1 MTAWALG
8 GAWAA
13 AVAGLVVRAGGMKP
27 GTVTARPSGSR
38 LRMVAGWPEAL
49 GRLALGSIRRVCPGL
64 AAPATPALA
73 RAVGWALVAGAAGMV
88 LDAPV
93 GVGLA
98 VVPLGLAARSA
109 RLTRHRAA
117 RALADG
123 LPEVLDLLALA
134 VGAGL
139 TVPLAVAAVG
149 RRAQGP
155 VAQALAGAMDAA
167 QRGLRLADAL
177 DTAGAALGPGARPL
191 LGALATSERYGAPLG
206 PSLDRLAGEARAD
219 RRRRAEER
227 ARRVPVLLLFPL
239 VLCVLP
245 AFALLTVAPL
255 LGGAIRSLR
264 LG

>member
-1 MTAWALG
+1 MIAWALS

-13 AVAGLVVRAGGMKP
+13 MVGGLVMRPGGTTHQG
-27 GTVTARPSGSR
+27 GTAPRPHRGLS
-38 LRMVAGWPEAL
+38 MVAGGPDAL
-49 GRLALGSIRRVCPGL
+49 GRLALVTARRVWPGL
-64 AAPATPALA
+64 DRWATPGAA
-73 RAVGWALVAGAAGMV
+73 RAVGWALLAGVAGVV
-88 LDAPV
+88 LDGPT

-109 RLTRHRAA
+109 RVARRRAA
-117 RALADG
+117 RTLADG

-134 VGAGL
+134 VSAGL
-139 TVPLAVAAVG
+139 TVPLAAAAVG

-155 VAQALAGAMDAA
+155 VAEALAGAVEAA
-167 QRGLRLADAL
+167 RQGQRLADVL
-177 DTAGAALGPGARPL
+177 DAAGVRLGAVGRPL
-191 LGALATSERYGAPLG
+191 FGALAASERYGAPLG

-245 AFALLTVAPL
+245 AFGLLTVVPL
-255 LGGAIRSLR
+255 LGGAIQSLR